1 MSGPAGFDERVALEA
16 AVAAA
21 EAASGVLL
29 SRFRAAGGKAL
40 ETWTKA
46 PGALVT
52 DADIQSD
59 HAIATALREAGARG
73 SIISEESRTDGE
85 GEGLTWLVDPL
96 CGTTPFSTGIGH
108 WGVNIALRAGSELV
122 VGALALP
129 TLGELLTA
137 VRGKAIARN
146 GQRYEPV
153 APTGELADVG
163 VALEVD
169 GGQEWARLAQSGQLK
184 WIRGVGQ
191 IYSFS
196 SAAYPLGQLGL
207 GRLHAVVLYRA
218 APVHVAAGAAVAQEA
233 GIRVT
238 DGRGRPLEWDDDERE
253 FDIVV
258 AGWPE
263 PHAALLEAMTD

>member
-1 MSGPAGFDERVALEA
+1 MSGPAEFDERVALKA
-16 AVAAA
+16 AIAAA
-21 EAASGVLL
+21 EAASRVLL
-29 SRFRAAGGKAL
+29 SRFRPADGKAL

-59 HAIATALREAGARG
+59 RAIAAALRESVAPGR
-73 SIISEESRTDGE
+73 IISEESRTDGE
-85 GEGLTWLVDPL
+85 SEGLTWLVDPL

-108 WGVNIALRAGSELV
+108 WGVNIALRAGGELA

-137 VRGKAIARN
+137 VRGKGIARK

-153 APTGELADVG
+153 APTGELADAG

-169 GGQEWARLAQSGQLK
+169 GGPEWARLAQSGQLE

-191 IYSFS
+191 IYSFA
-196 SAAYPLGQLGL
+196 SAAYPLGQLAL
-207 GRLHAVVLYRA
+207 GRLHAVVFYRVA
-218 APVHVAAGAAVAQEA
+218 SVHVAAGAAVAQEV

-238 DGRGRPLEWDDDERE
+238 DGAGRPLDWTREDDFEL
-253 FDIVV
+253 VV